1 VVDRKKKAVV
11 GQWETGGALANF
23 PMALDE
29 TNRRLFAVCRRP
41 AVLVVFST
49 DSGAVI
55 TRIPTVG
62 DSDDVFYDPARKR
75 VYVSGGEGAVAV
87 LQQQDPDH
95 YQEIARLPT
104 VKGARTSLFVPE
116 LGRLFLAVRKQ
127 GSEDAAIRVYA
138 VSN

>member
-1 VVDRKKKAVV
+1 V

-29 TNRRLFAVCRRP
+29 ANHRLFTVCRRP
-41 AVLVVFST
+41 AALVVLNT

-55 TRIPTVG
+55 AKIPTVG
-62 DSDDVFYDPARKR
+62 DSDDVFYDPTRKR
-75 VYVSGGEGAVAV
+75 IYASGGEGAIAV
-87 LQQQDPDH
+87 LQQQDSNH
-95 YQEIARLPT
+95 YREIARTPT

-138 VSN
+138 VSQ

>member
-1 VVDRKKKAVV
+1 
-11 GQWETGGALANF
+11 
-23 PMALDE
+23 MALDE